1 MERFGL
7 IGKKLGHS
15 LSPDIHA
22 RLGNFGYELIEL
34 APDEVGPFLEARDF
48 RGLNVTIPYKKTVL
62 PYLDELTPRA
72 RAVGNVNTIL
82 KRADGTLLGDNT
94 DYAGFEWLLHHAG
107 IDVRGRRCLVLG
119 SGGASQTVQAVL
131 RGSGAA
137 SVTVISRSGPD
148 NYDNLE
154 KHADAQV
161 IVNATPVGMHPN
173 CNASPLKTLDIFPQ
187 LEAAADLIYNPARTD
202 FLAMAQAKGVKTA
215 NGLGMLIVQA
225 QAAHELF
232 FGQKLPEGSAEGIL
246 EDMRRSFAS
255 IVLIGMPGCGK
266 TTVGRRLAQRLRR
279 EFRDVDELIVKR
291 DGRPIPQ
298 IFAESGEDYF
308 RDLETSVIEELS
320 LEHGLVIATGG
331 GSVLRPRNRDLLR
344 RNGYII
350 WLNRPIDQLPT
361 KGRPV
366 SQAKGVEA
374 IFKEREPIYRS
385 LAERTIVNTAA
396 AQAVSEILGE

>member
-7 IGKKLGHS
+7 IGRKLGHS

-22 RLGNFGYELIEL
+22 RLGNLRYELIEL
-34 APDEVGPFLEARDF
+34 PPEKVGPFLEARDF

-72 RAVGNVNTIL
+72 RAVGNVNTIV
-82 KRADGTLLGDNT
+82 KRGDGTLLGDNT
-94 DYAGFEWLLHHAG
+94 DYAGFEWLLRHAG
-107 IDVRGRRCLVLG
+107 IEAAGRRCLVLG

-131 RGSGAA
+131 RGLGAA

-148 NYDNLE
+148 NYGNLE
-154 KHADAQV
+154 KHADAQL

-173 CNASPLKTLDIFPQ
+173 CSASPLPTLDPFPR
-187 LEAAADLIYNPARTD
+187 LEAAVDLIYNPARTD
-202 FLAMAQAKGVKTA
+202 FLAMAEARGVRTA

-225 QAAHELF
+225 QAADELF
-232 FGQKLPEGSAEGIL
+232 FGRALPQGSAEGIL

-266 TTVGRRLAQRLRR
+266 TTVGRRLAERLRR
-279 EFRDVDELIVKR
+279 DFRDVDEMIVKR
-291 DGRPIPQ
+291 DGRPIPR

-308 RDLETSVIEELS
+308 RDLETAVIEELS
-320 LEHGLVIATGG
+320 IEHSLVIATGG

-344 RNGYII
+344 RNGFIV
-350 WLNRPIDQLPT
+350 WLNRPIDRLPT

-374 IFKEREPIYRS
+374 IFREREPIYRS
-385 LAERTIVNTAA
+385 LAERIVVNTLA